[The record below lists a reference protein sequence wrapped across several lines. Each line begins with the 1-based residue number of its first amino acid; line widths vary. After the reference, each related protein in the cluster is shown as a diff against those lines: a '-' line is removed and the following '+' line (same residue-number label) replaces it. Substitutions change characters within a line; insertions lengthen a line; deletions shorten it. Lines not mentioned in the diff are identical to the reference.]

1 MDKNCSHLHSKFHYV
16 SIKIVTFPSTIAAGL
31 PLNSTMF
38 LLRSQPYPFRRG
50 SGMTLN
56 STMFLLRY
64 KPPWLKKNVLSCS
77 KFHYVSIKMIQ
88 ISDRIMF
95 LAFSKFHYVSIKME
109 QQRKTAIKRSA
120 LNSTMFLLRSHKL
133 FQFFHGFLL

>member
-16 SIKIVTFPSTIAAGL
+16 SIKMGTAMVDIQNAYHSKFHYVSIKIG
-31 PLNSTMF
+31 TMMNLCVLMF
-38 LLRSQPYPFRRG
+38 S
-50 SGMTLN
+50 LN

-120 LNSTMFLLRSHKL
+120 LNSTMFLLR
-133 FQFFHGFLL
+133 

>member
-1 MDKNCSHLHSKFHYV
+1 MCADVFSKFHYV

-31 PLNSTMF
+31 P
-38 LLRSQPYPFRRG
+38 
-50 SGMTLN
+50 LN

-120 LNSTMFLLRSHKL
+120 LNSTMFLLRSEGGVAIENNCL
-133 FQFFHGFLL
+133 FSKFHYVSIKMGQR